1 MAEDEKYFHILKT
14 CQFIEKSSQSDVHY
28 QVQYWYNGLLQA
40 FYNSSTEK
48 VVGFTHYGKVFADE
62 VNKSPDYLKV
72 RRNDLNYYCKVL
84 GAVLYKNI
92 QVKAGKQQRGGATS
106 GHIRPPTLFLFDL
119 TKLLTADR
127 GK

>member
-28 QVQYWYNGLLQA
+28 QVQYWYKWLLQA

-84 GAVLYKNI
+84 GAVLYKDI
-92 QVKAGKQQRGGATS
+92 QVKAGKQQ
-106 GHIRPPTLFLFDL
+106 IRPPTLSSLFDL
-119 TKLLTADR
+119 TKLLTTG